1 MKKNNGIPLLIFIVS
16 LIISIGLS
24 IWALIIANANF
35 DGLVFDFGK
44 VTDFVGL
51 LFSVAGVVFTI
62 FFVIVGVDAIRI
74 KKQLDSLINEVEE
87 KKAQIDRYIKR
98 LECDNLDDMYG
109 QILSIAATITSS
121 KERKR
126 IINSLTL
133 SRARLATQS
142 IFLDKETRIQR
153 IPTLQ
158 SMGELS
164 DIDELSKLINDPYED
179 KDIVELAKVT
189 RDELL
194 KRLKIK

>member
-1 MKKNNGIPLLIFIVS
+1 MSKINGIPFWIFIVS

-87 KKAQIDRYIKR
+87 KKAQIDRYIKK
-98 LECDNLDDMYG
+98 LECDNLDNMYG
-109 QILSIAATITSS
+109 QILSIASTIESK

-126 IINSLTL
+126 IIESLTR

-142 IFLDKETRIQR
+142 IFLDTKTRIQR

-158 SMGELS
+158 FMGELS
-164 DIDELSKLINDPYED
+164 DIDELTKIINDPYED
-179 KDIVELAKVT
+179 EEIVKVAKTT
-189 RDELL
+189 REELL
-194 KRLKIK
+194 KRLKTK